1 MFFNQ
6 QKGESDNIKLIKEK
20 YLECVDDFKYLGS
33 WMQSTKK
40 DVTTTIGFILDKE
53 LRIAFFRAAV
63 ESITGILNHVTGILN
78 HVKGFVPS
86 ALDTVSKKLILFTD
100 IERFHGSLFIKL
112 RFNIKSK

>member
-63 ESITGILNHVTGILN
+63 ESITGILNHV
-78 HVKGFVPS
+78 KGFVPS